1 MADRDP
7 DSPMQPPRKTRDVM
21 KGAGGAPR
29 PDNSDTPEDPATD
42 KATSAVENDQAS
54 A

>member
-7 DSPMQPPRKTRDVM
+7 DNPMQPPRKTRDVM
-21 KGAGGAPR
+21 KGAGRAPA
-29 PDNSDTPEDPATD
+29 PDIPDAPEDPATD